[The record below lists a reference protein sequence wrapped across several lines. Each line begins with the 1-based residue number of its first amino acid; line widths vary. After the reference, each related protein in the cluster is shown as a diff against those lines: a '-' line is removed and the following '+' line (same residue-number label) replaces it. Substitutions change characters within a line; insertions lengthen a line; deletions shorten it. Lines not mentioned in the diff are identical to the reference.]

1 MKKNTHT
8 VLKNED
14 IDKYLSTEQTN
25 SLIDILQTIASG
37 RDKDGK
43 KIFNE
48 YYVCNT
54 DEPYAEE
61 VLNVILK
68 NEVTKN
74 DD

>member
-14 IDKYLSTEQTN
+14 IDKYLNTEQTN
-25 SLIDILQTIASG
+25 NLVDILQTIARG

-43 KIFNE
+43 KMFNE

-54 DEPYAEE
+54 DEPYADK
-61 VLNVILK
+61 VLNVILRG
-68 NEVTKN
+68 EA
-74 DD
+74 

>member
-8 VLKNED
+8 VLKNND
-14 IDKYLSTEQTN
+14 IDKYLNTEQKKN
-25 SLIDILQTIASG
+25 LDDILQTIASG

-54 DEPYAEE
+54 DEPYADK
-61 VLNVILK
+61 VIDVILRG
-68 NEVTKN
+68 EA
-74 DD
+74 

>member
-14 IDKYLSTEQTN
+14 IDKYLNTEQKEN
-25 SLIDILQTIASG
+25 LADILQTIAKG

-43 KIFNE
+43 KMFNE

-54 DEPYAEE
+54 DEPYADK
-61 VLNVILK
+61 VLDAILRGK
-68 NEVTKN
+68 A
-74 DD
+74 

>member
-8 VLKNED
+8 VLKNRD
-14 IDKYLSTEQTN
+14 IDKYLNIEQTIN
-25 SLIDILQTIASG
+25 LIDILQTIARG
-37 RDKDGK
+37 RDRDRK
-43 KIFNE
+43 KMFNE